1 MMDKT
6 KNLAKWIG
14 FVITLIAIF
23 GIASF
28 PLNAYL
34 TANCLHVSGSLEI
47 STLPKT
53 EDENYH
59 PHVSSNA
66 NPQQNLSES
75 TASSD
80 FAMVNVSETDKA
92 HDSIEIQITNLT
104 LPKTEDENY
113 HPHVSSN
120 ANPQQNLSESTASS
134 DFAMVNVSETD
145 KAHDSIEFQI
155 TNFIS
160 SLSSDE
166 NPISKRRIFEALSAI
181 SKEIVKERDQHV
193 YSRLNPVQQTLS
205 GLKASS
211 DIAKQ
216 ERETES
222 PIPIEAD
229 SRIELKISNYIW
241 SIVSDQSNPIAKRK
255 IFDALSAI
263 SGKER
268 DQLVSLK
275 PNAVQTLSL
284 IPDIAIKLNQRDRE
298 KRALVVKP
306 SNISSTPGLH
316 EKKYDEFCSTGQWI
330 LLVFGALI
338 FVLSIALV
346 ILVLLKILR
355 LFPDPELMYNIC

>member
-34 TANCLHVSGSLEI
+34 TANCLHTQPKYDLKSSHAEKVPNLNNDADLQQVSGSLEI
-47 STLPKT
+47 S
-53 EDENYH
+53 
-59 PHVSSNA
+59 
-66 NPQQNLSES
+66 
-75 TASSD
+75 
-80 FAMVNVSETDKA
+80 
-92 HDSIEIQITNLT
+92 T

-181 SKEIVKERDQHV
+181 AKEIVKERDQHV